1 MLGVG
6 YPHGVLHSEGAET
19 VIITACLL
27 LPLMGVLLYGMDRFE
42 DWLKGDSSA
51 RRRHARPRH
60 LRLIHGGARP
70 ASPAGRHRDAA

>member
-1 MLGVG
+1 M
-6 YPHGVLHSEGAET
+6 
-19 VIITACLL
+19 IITACLL

-42 DWLKGDSSA
+42 DWLRGDSPD

-70 ASPAGRHRDAA
+70 ASPAPSQRHRRAA